1 MGALLHSAQQTGG
14 VRQLTL
20 LIVSFSYKQERNVC
34 ISRQGEVVPLFQAQV
49 GNPQVWMI
57 H

>member
-1 MGALLHSAQQTGG
+1 MDALLHSAQQTGG

-49 GNPQVWMI
+49 GNPHEWQ
-57 H
+57 